1 MRRSILTMLAAAF
14 AFFAITA
21 SASAHVVTVASGGVT
36 CSGITASW
44 TKFPAGP
51 FDLVIAFTDTANGK
65 AVTSPYLVEHLT
77 GPSGSQTFA
86 APAANGVT
94 NRKYLLTWTADGG
107 GSVSGSVVVKSC
119 NCKPKTPP
127 TTTTTT
133 TPGTTV
139 TTTTPGQTTTT
150 PGQTV
155 TVTKTVTTPA
165 VTNTV
170 TVTGPTT
177 TVTGPTT
184 TVTTPGPT
192 RTIYKQRK
200 PKKPKVITKYRI
212 WPINVICP
220 PGYVGSYAVPI
231 GTKGKPIVARCKP
244 LPHKSVEATGV
255 TG

>member
-1 MRRSILTMLAAAF
+1 MKRSILTMVVAVA
-14 AFFAITA
+14 AFFAVTA

-51 FDLVIAFTDTANGK
+51 FDMVITMQDTANGK

-86 APAANGVT
+86 APALAGVT
-94 NRKYLLTWTADGG
+94 NRKYLITWTADGG
-107 GSVSGSVVVKSC
+107 GSASGSVAVKC
-119 NCKPKTPP
+119 CKAPPP

-133 TPGTTV
+133 TPGTT
-139 TTTTPGQTTTT
+139 TTTTV

-165 VTNTV
+165 VTVTV
-170 TVTGPTT
+170 TTPGPATGPTT
-177 TVTGPTT
+177 TVMVPVPGPTT
-184 TVTTPGPT
+184 TVTVPGPVRT
-192 RTIYKQRK
+192 RIVRRK
-200 PKKPKVITKYRI
+200 SPPKVVTKYRL

-231 GTKGKPIVARCKP
+231 GTKGKPIVARCKR
-244 LPHKSVEATGV
+244 LPRKSVEATGV